1 MATIISKQKYQIRA
15 KKLWQEIINKEFRQD
30 RSDISVLEY
39 QLARLE
45 RKLLRLR
52 SWG

>member
-1 MATIISKQKYQIRA
+1 MATIISKQKYQSRA
-15 KKLWQEIINKEFRQD
+15 KKLWQDILNKEFQQD

-52 SWG
+52 SWN